1 MRNMLSIKDR
11 LKPIPFPDLTLN
23 VVDNPLEVIF
33 KVDKKIYMTDDA
45 TNVKIAVWDVDK

>member
-1 MRNMLSIKDR
+1 MLSIKDR

-23 VVDNPLEVIF
+23 VVDNPVEVIF
-33 KVDKKIYMTDDA
+33 KVYKKIYMTDDA